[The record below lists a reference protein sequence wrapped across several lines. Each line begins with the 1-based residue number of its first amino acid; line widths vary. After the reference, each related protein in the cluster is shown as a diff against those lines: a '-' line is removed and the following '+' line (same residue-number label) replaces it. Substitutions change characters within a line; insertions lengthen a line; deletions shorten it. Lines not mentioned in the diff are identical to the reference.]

1 MMGGN
6 PNPNWWNIPQH
17 HHHHHQYLVCS
28 TGEDDYSHINMN
40 MNMNML
46 DFTYSKKLPPSP
58 PAVSY
63 KCNSSRISTNKNKN
77 KKGRVSSQQHLIKVR
92 KEKLGDR
99 ITSLHQLV
107 SPFGKTDTASVL
119 LEAIGYIGFLHS
131 QIQALTSPYLDNT
144 NNPHSVI
151 DGEDSKNQEKDLKS
165 RGLCLVPISCT
176 QHVGTQDN
184 HHAADY
190 WPSPFATGF

>member
-6 PNPNWWNIPQH
+6 PNPNWWNNIPQH
-17 HHHHHQYLVCS
+17 HHHQY
-28 TGEDDYSHINMN
+28 EDDYSHINM
-40 MNMNML
+40 MNML

-58 PAVSY
+58 PALSY

-131 QIQALTSPYLDNT
+131 QIQTLTSPYLDNT
-144 NNPHSVI
+144 NNPNSVT
-151 DGEDSKNQEKDLKS
+151 DGEDSKNKEKDLKS

-176 QHVGTQDN
+176 QHVGTQDY